1 MGFATIVGDVA
12 EVVMAGVMAAG
23 GSNAKNVQSVF
34 HYRLSVL
41 GAAPTKA
48 ALETVFQATI
58 CVPFVAAAN
67 VRYTQSGNS
76 VRGLNDATDAY
87 QTVSRALTGAIA
99 TDSMPSVDSVY
110 MLLRTAKRGASYRG
124 SKHFPGVNEAD
135 TTDDIL
141 TGAGL
146 ARWQTLQAAVP
157 TPLVDALGNTWVLS
171 LVSRTLSQLAVNPT
185 TVVAN
190 DVTTVLLNKNVGTM
204 RRRRTQTVR

>member
-1 MGFATIVGDVA
+1 MAFASVVGDVA
-12 EVVMAGVMAAG
+12 EVVMAGTMAAG

-48 ALETVFQATI
+48 ALEAIFQTTI

-76 VRGLNDATDAY
+76 VRCVNDATDAY
-87 QTVSRALTGAIA
+87 QTVARALPGAIA
-99 TDSMPSVDSVY
+99 TDSMPTVDSVF

-124 SKHFPGVNEAD
+124 SKHFPGVNESD

-146 ARWQTLQAAVP
+146 VRWQALQTALP
-157 TPLVDALGNTWVLS
+157 TALVDALGNTWVLS
-171 LVSRTLSQLAVNPT
+171 LLSRTLSQLSQNPT

-190 DVTTVLLNKNVGTM
+190 DVTSVLLNKNVGTM

>member
-1 MGFATIVGDVA
+1 MGFCTLVGDVA

-41 GAAPTKA
+41 GGAPTKA
-48 ALETVFQATI
+48 ALETIFQATI
-58 CVPFVAAAN
+58 PVVFVAAAN

-87 QTVSRALTGAIA
+87 QTVTRALPGAIA
-99 TDSMPSVDSVY
+99 TDSMPTIDSVY
-110 MLLRTAKRGASYRG
+110 MLLRTAKRGANYRG

-135 TTDDIL
+135 TTDDLL

-146 ARWQTLQAAVP
+146 VRWQALQTALM

-171 LVSRTLSQLAVNPT
+171 LLSRSLSQLTNNPT

-190 DVTTVLLNKNVGTM
+190 DVTSVLLNKNVGTM